1 MSNDPLYRELYELLC
16 ATPTVDAH
24 EHLPNEAEALKRQM
38 DFFSLFEHY
47 CQGDL
52 VAAGVRDEDF
62 AFLRDREKPL
72 LERWQRFKPFFSAIR
87 TGGYARAALLFIRD
101 VLGFED
107 LDDSTVEAISQ
118 ALKEQ
123 NKPGLYERI
132 LRQRC
137 NLAACVECWI
147 LGVEG
152 LPDYFYH
159 LAPGPELTDVH
170 EPGAIARLEARHKRS
185 IHTLQDLLE
194 VMTLA
199 VEQWR
204 ANPKVV
210 GIKSA
215 HAYQRSICFEKRT
228 FHEAEVVFNR
238 LLTHEE
244 HRLSLHEALPLQ
256 DYLMYQLVARA
267 DAVGLAMVF
276 HTGLQAGNLNRIAN
290 ANPLHLQPLLEE
302 FPRARIDLFHAG
314 MPWVREIAVL
324 AKYFS
329 GVHLN
334 MAWTHIINPA
344 QARSALSEW
353 LDMVPNTKIF
363 GFGGDYGI
371 VEKVYG
377 HLRLARQN
385 IAAVLAE
392 KVHEG
397 AYSRAEAEMV
407 ARRLMFDN
415 ASTFYRLPALSFQ
428 PSAISRS
435 G

>member
-1 MSNDPLYRELYELLC
+1 MSNDPLYHELYELLC
-16 ATPTVDAH
+16 AMPTVDAH
-24 EHLPNEAEALKRQM
+24 EHLPSEAEALKRQM

-52 VAAGVRDEDF
+52 VAAGASNEDL
-62 AFLRDREKPL
+62 AFLSDRQKPL

-101 VLGFED
+101 ILGFKD
-107 LDDSTVEAISQ
+107 LDDGTVEGISQ
-118 ALKEQ
+118 ALNEQ
-123 NKPGLYERI
+123 NKPGLYDRL
-132 LRQRC
+132 LRERC
-137 NLAACVECWI
+137 NLAACIECWI

-170 EPGAIARLEARHKRS
+170 APGAIDQLEARYKRS
-185 IHTLQDLLE
+185 IHSLQDLLE
-194 VMTLA
+194 VMTSA
-199 VEQWR
+199 VDKWR

-215 HAYQRSICFEKRT
+215 HAYERSICFEKRT
-228 FHEAEVVFNR
+228 LHEAELVFNR
-238 LLTHEE
+238 L
-244 HRLSLHEALPLQ
+244 RKQSADRPSPHEALPLQ
-256 DYLMYQLVARA
+256 DYLMFQLVARA

-276 HTGLQAGNLNRIAN
+276 HTGLQAGNLNRIVN
-290 ANPLHLQPLLEE
+290 ANPLHLQPILEE

-324 AKYFS
+324 AKYFP

-334 MAWTHIINPA
+334 MAWTHIINPV

-363 GFGGDYGI
+363 AFGGDYGI

-377 HLRLARQN
+377 HLKLARQN
-385 IAAVLAE
+385 VAQVLAE

-415 ASTFYRLPALSFQ
+415 ANAFYKLGLE
-428 PSAISRS
+428 
-435 G
+435 GKG